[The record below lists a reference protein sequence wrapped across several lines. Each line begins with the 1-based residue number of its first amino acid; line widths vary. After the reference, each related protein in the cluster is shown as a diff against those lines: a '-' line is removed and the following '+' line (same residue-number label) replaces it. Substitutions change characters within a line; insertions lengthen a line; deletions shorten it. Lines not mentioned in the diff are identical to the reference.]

1 MNVNRDFYL
10 NKLISKMHNNK
21 IKILT
26 GIRRCGKSYL
36 LFNLFKE
43 YLISQNINSKQ
54 IITISLE
61 DIENIELRNPIKL
74 NNFIKNKIEN
84 NHQYYAFIDEIQ
96 MCSGIK
102 KTYVENGDQITFVDT
117 LLALMK
123 IKNLDIYIT
132 GSNSKMLSSQV
143 LTQFRGRGDRIHVN
157 PFSFK
162 EINGLF
168 ENNNTALE
176 HYLVYGGMPYIYSL
190 SNFKDKNLY
199 LKDLFDHTYISDIL
213 ERNKLKNNKDII
225 EILLDFV
232 SSNIGSL
239 TNPTKLSNRFLS
251 EKKINLASKTIL
263 KYLDCFQESYL
274 ISKADRYDVKGSRY
288 FSTPVKYYFSDV
300 GLRNARLNFRQIE
313 YTHLM
318 ENIIYNELLARDY
331 NVDVGVVE
339 IQSNIDNK
347 RKKVQLEIDFVVNL
361 GYKKFY
367 IQSAFNI
374 ESEQKREQETLSL
387 RKINDSFK
395 KIVVLKDNIIPYHD
409 DNGIYYVG
417 LIQFLL
423 DESVMQ

>member
-74 NNFIKNKIEN
+74 NNFIKSKIEN

-102 KTYVENGDQITFVDT
+102 NPYVENGDQITFVDT

-367 IQSAFNI
+367 IQTAFNI

>member
-74 NNFIKNKIEN
+74 NNFIKSKIEN

-102 KTYVENGDQITFVDT
+102 NPYVENGDQITFVDT

-213 ERNKLKNNKDII
+213 ERNKLKNNKEII

-361 GYKKFY
+361 GHKKFY

>member
-43 YLISQNINSKQ
+43 YLISQNINTKQ

-74 NNFIKNKIEN
+74 NNFIKSKIEN
-84 NHQYYAFIDEIQ
+84 NQQYYAFIDEIQ

-102 KTYVENGDQITFVDT
+102 NPYVENGDQITFVDT

-213 ERNKLKNNKDII
+213 ERNKLKNTKEII

-239 TNPTKLSNRFLS
+239 TNSTKLSNRFLS

-263 KYLDCFQESYL
+263 KYLDSFQESYL

-361 GYKKFY
+361 GHKKFY

>member
-74 NNFIKNKIEN
+74 NNFIKSKIEN

-102 KTYVENGDQITFVDT
+102 NPYVENGDQITFVDT

-143 LTQFRGRGDRIHVN
+143 LTQFRGRGDRIHIN

-213 ERNKLKNNKDII
+213 ERNKLKNNKEII

>member
-43 YLISQNINSKQ
+43 YLISQNINTKQ

-74 NNFIKNKIEN
+74 NNFIKSKIEN

-102 KTYVENGDQITFVDT
+102 NPYVENDDQITFVDT

-213 ERNKLKNNKDII
+213 ERNKLKNNKEII

-339 IQSNIDNK
+339 IESNIDNK

-395 KIVVLKDNIIPYHD
+395 KIVVLKDNIIPYYD

>member
-43 YLISQNINSKQ
+43 YLISQNINTKQ

-74 NNFIKNKIEN
+74 NNFIKSKIEN

-102 KTYVENGDQITFVDT
+102 NPYVENGDEITFVDT

-213 ERNKLKNNKDII
+213 ERNKLKNNKEII

>member
-74 NNFIKNKIEN
+74 NNFIKSKIEN

-102 KTYVENGDQITFVDT
+102 NPYVENGDQITFVDT

-347 RKKVQLEIDFVVNL
+347 RKKVQLEIDFVINL

-367 IQSAFNI
+367 IQTAFNI

>member
-74 NNFIKNKIEN
+74 NNFIKSKIEN
-84 NHQYYAFIDEIQ
+84 NQQYYAFIDEIQ

-102 KTYVENGDQITFVDT
+102 NPYVENGDQITFVDT

-213 ERNKLKNNKDII
+213 ERNKLKNNKEII

-339 IQSNIDNK
+339 IQPNIDNK

-361 GYKKFY
+361 GHKKFY

>member
-43 YLISQNINSKQ
+43 YLISQNINTKQ

-84 NHQYYAFIDEIQ
+84 NQQYYAFIDEIQ

-102 KTYVENGDQITFVDT
+102 NPYVENGDQITFVDT

-213 ERNKLKNNKDII
+213 ERNKLKNNKEII

-251 EKKINLASKTIL
+251 EKNINLASKTIL

-274 ISKADRYDVKGSRY
+274 INKADRYDVKGSRY

-361 GYKKFY
+361 GHKKFY

-374 ESEQKREQETLSL
+374 ESEQKKEQETLSL

>member
-43 YLISQNINSKQ
+43 YLISQNINTKQ

-74 NNFIKNKIEN
+74 NNFIKSKIEN

-102 KTYVENGDQITFVDT
+102 NPYVENGDQITFVDT

-213 ERNKLKNNKDII
+213 ERNKLKNNKEII

-339 IQSNIDNK
+339 IQPNIDNK

-361 GYKKFY
+361 GHKKFY

>member
-43 YLISQNINSKQ
+43 YLISQNINTKQ

-74 NNFIKNKIEN
+74 NNFIKSKIEN

-102 KTYVENGDQITFVDT
+102 NPYVENGDEITFVDT

-213 ERNKLKNNKDII
+213 ERNKLKNHKDII
-225 EILLDFV
+225 VILLDFV

-387 RKINDSFK
+387 RKIHDSFK

>member
-74 NNFIKNKIEN
+74 NNFIKSKIEN

-102 KTYVENGDQITFVDT
+102 NQYVENGDEITFVDT

-132 GSNSKMLSSQV
+132 WSNSKMLSSQV

-162 EINGLF
+162 EINRLF

>member
-43 YLISQNINSKQ
+43 YLISQNINTKQ

-74 NNFIKNKIEN
+74 NNFIKSKIEN

-102 KTYVENGDQITFVDT
+102 NPYVENGDQITFVDT

-213 ERNKLKNNKDII
+213 ERNKLKNNKEII

-361 GYKKFY
+361 GHKKFY

>member
-10 NKLISKMHNNK
+10 NKLISKIHNNK

-36 LFNLFKE
+36 LFNLFKG

-74 NNFIKNKIEN
+74 NNFIKSKIEN

-102 KTYVENGDQITFVDT
+102 NPYVENGDQITFVDT

-225 EILLDFV
+225 EMLLDFV

-274 ISKADRYDVKGSRY
+274 ISKADRYDVNGSRY

-331 NVDVGVVE
+331 NVDVGVFE

>member
-1 MNVNRDFYL
+1 M
-10 NKLISKMHNNK
+10 
-21 IKILT
+21 
-26 GIRRCGKSYL
+26 
-36 LFNLFKE
+36 
-43 YLISQNINSKQ
+43 
-54 IITISLE
+54 
-61 DIENIELRNPIKL
+61 
-74 NNFIKNKIEN
+74 
-84 NHQYYAFIDEIQ
+84 
-96 MCSGIK
+96 
-102 KTYVENGDQITFVDT
+102 
-117 LLALMK
+117 
-123 IKNLDIYIT
+123 
-132 GSNSKMLSSQV
+132 
-143 LTQFRGRGDRIHVN
+143 
-157 PFSFK
+157 
-162 EINGLF
+162 F

-225 EILLDFV
+225 EMLLDFV

-274 ISKADRYDVKGSRY
+274 ISKADRYDVNGSRY

-300 GLRNARLNFRQIE
+300 TLRNARLNFRQIE
-313 YTHLM
+313 YIHLM

-331 NVDVGVVE
+331 NVDVGVFE